1 MLWALNPGG
10 KFMTRRF
17 EVGPLLVALAAVVLL
32 VSLFLEWYG
41 PLTAWE
47 VFEITE
53 VLLLALAVA
62 ALLVAF
68 GQIVPDVGWIE
79 RRYMPAIVLAIAVIV
94 VAVLVDPPPAAG
106 PEEPSTGAWLALAAV
121 LLMLSGAV
129 LSFGKVSFAVNI
141 EGRGDARERVA
152 VVDHRQDTTETAAVS
167 EDVAPRRSM
176 WRGNKPPEEG
186 DATEERTG

>member
-1 MLWALNPGG
+1 
-10 KFMTRRF
+10 MTRRF

-32 VSLFLEWYG
+32 VSLFLDWYG

-53 VLLLALAVA
+53 VLLLALALA
-62 ALLVAF
+62 ALLVAL
-68 GQIVPDVGWIE
+68 GQLVPEVGWIE
-79 RRYMPAIVLAIAVIV
+79 RRYMPAIVLAITVLT

-106 PEEPSTGAWLALAAV
+106 PEEPATGAWLALAAV
-121 LLMLSGAV
+121 LLMLSGTL

-141 EGRGDARERVA
+141 EGRDDSRERVA

-167 EDVAPRRSM
+167 EDVVPRRSM

-186 DATEERTG
+186 DATKERTG